1 MKRVICFGDSNTFGY
16 DPRSYLGSQYP
27 ADVCWTGLLKGMGW
41 EVVNCGQ
48 NGLRIPRESQFP
60 AIIDLLC
67 RSGAADVVAVMLGGN
82 DLLNGMSAE
91 ETAARME
98 ALLRFM
104 KEHKGD
110 VVLLLIAPP
119 PLRFGDWVQTR
130 ELIDESKRLGGLYRQ
145 LAGKLDIAL
154 ADAGDWDVSLT
165 FDGVHFSPE
174 GHAAFA
180 KGLAQVLETIGQEE
194 T

>member
-1 MKRVICFGDSNTFGY
+1 MKRVLCFGDSNTFGY

-27 ADVCWTGLLKGMGW
+27 ADVRWTGLLQGMGW

-48 NGLRIPRESQFP
+48 NGLRVPRESQFP
-60 AIIDLLC
+60 AVIDLLH
-67 RSGAADVVAVMLGGN
+67 RIGSTDVVTIMLGGN

-98 ALLRFM
+98 ALLRCM
-104 KEHKGD
+104 KGHTGD
-110 VVLLLIAPP
+110 AALLLIAPP
-119 PLRFGDWVQTR
+119 PLRLGDWVRTR

-145 LAGKLDIAL
+145 LAGKLDIAFV
-154 ADAGDWDVSLT
+154 DAGEWDVALT

-180 KGLAQVLETIGQEE
+180 KGLAQALETIGQER

>member
-16 DPRSYLGSQYP
+16 DPSSYLGSQYP
-27 ADVCWTGLLKGMGW
+27 ADVRWTGLLRDMGW
-41 EVVNCGQ
+41 ESINYGQ

-60 AIIDLLC
+60 TIIDLLH
-67 RSGAADVVAVMLGGN
+67 RAAPADVVTVMLGGN

-98 ALLRFM
+98 ALLRCM
-104 KEHKGD
+104 KEHAGSA
-110 VVLLLIAPP
+110 VLLLIAPP
-119 PLRFGDWVQTR
+119 PLRLGDWVQTR
-130 ELIDESKRLGGLYRQ
+130 ELIDESKRLSGLYRQ
-145 LAGKLDIAL
+145 LAGKLGIAF
-154 ADAGDWDVSLT
+154 ANAGEWDVALT

-180 KGLAQVLETIGQEE
+180 KGLAEVLETEV
-194 T
+194 TR